1 MAPPFASA
9 SVLFVKS
16 ARDIAALLACPV
28 CRGDLS
34 PIAEEVACSSC
45 GRRYPVVG
53 RVPILI
59 HPDSRFFGTARTTSE
74 DQPRGFRKGLLERLP
89 SNLPMTTWIDKSMFR
104 ALENITPEMLVLNLG
119 SGRGTFDKYIPA
131 SLRFINLDVS
141 LTSRSDV
148 VADGHFLPFRDS
160 SLDAVFS
167 NAVLEHVERP
177 WVVADEIWR
186 VLKPGGSVLVNV
198 PFLNVIHD
206 ADDYYRYTDKG
217 LRVLFSKFDEVRA
230 GVSAG
235 PSSFFGPFVVEYV
248 LCFVPTRPL
257 QRVARQL
264 LSILVWPLKYADFLI
279 RKNPRI
285 RTTADAFYFVGTK
298 R

>member
-1 MAPPFASA
+1 MNSHPD
-9 SVLFVKS
+9 V
-16 ARDIAALLACPV
+16 AALVACPV

-34 PIAEEVACSSC
+34 PIADEVACSSC
-45 GRRYPVVG
+45 GRRYPVVDG
-53 RVPILI
+53 VPILV
-59 HPDSRFFGTARTTSE
+59 HPESRFFGAARTTSR
-74 DQPRGFRKGLLERLP
+74 DRSRGLREALLARLP
-89 SNLPMTTWIDKSMFR
+89 SNFPMTMWIDKSIFR
-104 ALENITPEMLVLNLG
+104 SLGKMTPEMLVLNLG
-119 SGRGTFDKYIPA
+119 SGRGTFDKYIPPDL
-131 SLRFINLDVS
+131 SFINLDVS
-141 LTSRSDV
+141 LTERSDV

-206 ADDYYRYTDKG
+206 TDDYYRYTDKG
-217 LRVLFSKFDEVRA
+217 LRVLFAKFDEVRA

-235 PSSFFGPFVVEYV
+235 PSSFLGPFFVEYV

-257 QRVARQL
+257 QRVVRQL
-264 LSILVWPLKYADFLI
+264 LSVLVWPLKYADFLI
-279 RKNPRI
+279 RENPRI

>member
-1 MAPPFASA
+1 
-9 SVLFVKS
+9 
-16 ARDIAALLACPV
+16 
-28 CRGDLS
+28 
-34 PIAEEVACSSC
+34 
-45 GRRYPVVG
+45 
-53 RVPILI
+53 
-59 HPDSRFFGTARTTSE
+59 
-74 DQPRGFRKGLLERLP
+74 
-89 SNLPMTTWIDKSMFR
+89 MTTWIDKTLFR
-104 ALENITPEMLVLNLG
+104 SLEQMTPEMQVLNLG
-119 SGRGTFDKYIPA
+119 AGRGTFDKYIPA
-131 SLRFINLDVS
+131 GLRLINLDVS
-141 LTSRSDV
+141 LTERSDV

-177 WVVADEIWR
+177 WAVADEIWR
-186 VLKPGGSVLVNV
+186 VLKPGGSVLVSV

-206 ADDYYRYTDKG
+206 ADDYFRYTDKG
-217 LRVLFSKFDEVRA
+217 LRVLFARFDQVSA

-235 PSSFFGPFVVEYV
+235 PSSFFGPFFVEYV

-257 QRVARQL
+257 QRVVRQL
-264 LSILVWPLKYADFLI
+264 LSVLVWPLKYADFLI